1 MAAKFRME
9 HTHDTDDAKQAIRYL
24 GQAVA
29 QSPFKQT
36 IDRAVMQWMQYRLS
50 RKMPG
55 LPLPELDD
63 MLKGPEMLE
72 TNIDQWKAKAVAE
85 GMLLGEQKGL
95 QIGKLEGKLEGK
107 IEGKIEGEAHAL
119 QHLLSRRFG
128 AIPMDIV
135 EQIAAADL
143 EQIEAWFDTAITA
156 PDMASVF
163 APTRN

>member
-1 MAAKFRME
+1 ME
-9 HTHDTDDAKQAIRYL
+9 HTHDTDDAKRAIRYL

-63 MLKGPEMLE
+63 MLKGTEMLE

-85 GMLLGEQKGL
+85 GL

-107 IEGKIEGEAHAL
+107 IEGEARAL

-135 EQIAAADL
+135 ARIAAADL
-143 EQIEAWFDTAITA
+143 EQIEAWFDAAITA
-156 PDMASVF
+156 PDVASVF
-163 APTRN
+163 TPTRN

>member
-1 MAAKFRME
+1 
-9 HTHDTDDAKQAIRYL
+9 
-24 GQAVA
+24 
-29 QSPFKQT
+29 
-36 IDRAVMQWMQYRLS
+36 MQWMQYRLS

-63 MLKGPEMLE
+63 MLKGTEMLE

-107 IEGKIEGEAHAL
+107 TEGEAHAL

-135 EQIAAADL
+135 ERIAAADL
-143 EQIEAWFDTAITA
+143 EQIEALFDTAIAA
-156 PDMASVF
+156 PDIASVF
-163 APTRN
+163 TPTGN